1 MGSGRVAVGT
11 VRGGFSLL
19 EIMLVL
25 VLIGLLTAGVAV
37 SLSGTGTRA
46 KIRITETR
54 MASIKSA
61 LQQYHM
67 EYSAFPPA
75 LETLQTIRPPMLD
88 EDTKI
93 SDGWDRAFFYGT
105 PGLNA
110 RDYDLISYGPDGQA
124 GTDDDINIWNIKR

>member
-1 MGSGRVAVGT
+1 MRSGPATSAV

-67 EYSAFPPA
+67 EYSAFPPS

-88 EDTKI
+88 QDTRI
-93 SDGWDRAFFYGT
+93 TDGWDRAFFYGT

-110 RDYDLISYGPDGQA
+110 RDYDLISYGPDGQP
-124 GTDDDINIWNIKR
+124 GTDDDINIWTIKR

>member
-1 MGSGRVAVGT
+1 MGSGRVAAGT

-54 MASIKSA
+54 MAEIKRA
-61 LQQYHM
+61 LGQYHM
-67 EYSAFPPA
+67 EYSAYPPT
-75 LETLQTIRPPMLD
+75 LETMQLIRPPILD
-88 EDTKI
+88 QDTQI
-93 SDGWDRAFFYGT
+93 TDGWDRKFFYST

-110 RDYDLISYGPDGQA
+110 RDYDLISYGPDGQS
-124 GTDDDINIWNIKR
+124 GSDDDINIWNIKR